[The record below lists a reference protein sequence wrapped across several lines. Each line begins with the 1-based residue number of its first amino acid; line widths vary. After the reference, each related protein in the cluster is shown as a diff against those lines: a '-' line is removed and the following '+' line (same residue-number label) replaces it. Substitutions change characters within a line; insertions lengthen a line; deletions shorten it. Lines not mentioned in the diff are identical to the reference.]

1 MEIAVYPS
9 IVTTK
14 DVALA
19 GVLEV
24 YLLSVVQV
32 IFVLEEIAGDKQGIP
47 SITTV
52 TAPLIALLRVTVT
65 AVPPVI

>member
-1 MEIAVYPS
+1 MAVCPS
-9 IVTTK
+9 TVTTN

-24 YLLSVVQV
+24 YLLAVVQV
-32 IFVLEEIAGDKQGIP
+32 IVVLEAVAGERHGIP
-47 SITTV
+47 SMTTV
-52 TAPLIALLRVTVT
+52 TAPLMALFRVSVT